1 MNQVQS
7 QQKKG
12 TKIRVDTNEIK
23 TRKTTEKI
31 NESKNFLKT
40 TQQNSFKTLARL
52 KKKAEDSNK

>member
-31 NESKNFLKT
+31 NESKNFLKESV
-40 TQQNSFKTLARL
+40 NAMKTLHSVQEAL
-52 KKKAEDSNK
+52 EDKE